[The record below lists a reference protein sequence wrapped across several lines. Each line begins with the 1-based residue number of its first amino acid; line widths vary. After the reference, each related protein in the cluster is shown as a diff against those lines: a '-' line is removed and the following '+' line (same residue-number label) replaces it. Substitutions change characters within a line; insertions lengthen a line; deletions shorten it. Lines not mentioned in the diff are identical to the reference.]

1 VEGQRVIQAAGDVF
15 LEWTQTKEHDYYL
28 GQFRDMKISAE
39 VEAFPAL
46 WLGTHHAGS
55 WREPHT
61 KAGDT
66 AMLAGYLGSTD
77 KFDALAQYS
86 PAYGD
91 KRKVPLRPF
100 RRPFVPGPADG
111 TRTGSRSGVPAIAE
125 MRMSR
130 T

>member
-1 VEGQRVIQAAGDVF
+1 MQAAGDVF
-15 LEWTQTKEHDYYL
+15 REWTQTKEHDYYL

-46 WLGTHHAGS
+46 WLRTHHVRLVRGAS
-55 WREPHT
+55 PIPKLAMRQCSPDTSDRPISSTPWRNT
-61 KAGDT
+61 RKRT
-66 AMLAGYLGSTD
+66 AT
-77 KFDALAQYS
+77 
-86 PAYGD
+86 

-111 TRTGSRSGVPAIAE
+111 TRTGSRSGLPAIAE